1 MTEPLDPDTLAEGER
16 LWAAL
21 RHLTES
27 EKDEAAAWLYD
38 NAPALLAAARD
49 GVRCTAALHQ
59 IADLTDQFGS
69 KMDFDIHSIARAALS
84 ADAGDQGTWMGGGLE
99 ITYPSAEAG
108 DTDA

>member
-16 LWAAL
+16 LWSAL

-59 IADLTDQFGS
+59 IAHLTDQFGS
-69 KMDFDIHSIARAALS
+69 KMDFDIHSIARSALVP
-84 ADAGDQGTWMGGGLE
+84 L
-99 ITYPSAEAG
+99 SAEAG
-108 DTDA
+108 DTDG